1 MERTQINKLEKVIQ
15 SYIPKAERCRFE
27 EQKRELLRANEK
39 ERILSAIPKN
49 MIEVNFTNDWIKKEP
64 DMSVC
69 KVCKETIYATQY
81 ELKYYLNGEEIKQ
94 ERPVKVCEPCYVKM
108 EK

>member
-1 MERTQINKLEKVIQ
+1 MQNQINKLEKVIR
-15 SYIPKAERCRFE
+15 SYIPKAEKCRFE
-27 EQKRELLRANEK
+27 EQKRELLREQEK

-49 MIEVNFTNDWIKKEP
+49 MIEVNISNEWVKQEP

-69 KVCKETIYATQY
+69 KICKETIYSTQY
-81 ELKYYLNGEEIKQ
+81 ELKYYFNGEELEQ

-108 EK
+108 GK